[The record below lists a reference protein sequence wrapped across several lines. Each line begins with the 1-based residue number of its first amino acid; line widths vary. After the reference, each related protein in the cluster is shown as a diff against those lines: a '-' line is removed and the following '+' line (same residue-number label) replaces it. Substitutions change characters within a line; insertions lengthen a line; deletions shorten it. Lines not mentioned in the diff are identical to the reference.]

1 MKTVFITGISRGI
14 GEALAQTYLENGWQV
29 IGIGRNSSIKMD
41 IPLLKLDLEDPT
53 QLEEFIFPSLES
65 QEIHLIHNAG
75 IIGEIA
81 RVGTPL
87 KRDTQALFQ
96 VNVIAPLELTQK
108 FLSTYSKEL
117 PKMIAF
123 ISSGAG
129 RRPIPSWANYCA
141 SKAALDLYA
150 QTLSEEQI
158 ELQANTRVFSVAPG
172 VVDTNM
178 QDQIRE
184 TSQDHFSSLANFRL
198 LKTENKLV
206 SPLDV
211 AQKFYLNVT
220 QNLWQEVI
228 QRIEVKNS

>member
-14 GEALAQTYLENGWQV
+14 GEALAQTYLKNGWQV

-87 KRDTQALFQ
+87 KQDTQALFQ

-198 LKTENKLV
+198 LKIENKLV
-206 SPLDV
+206 SPLEV